1 MTDLTN
7 YREILDEA
15 QDIAK
20 NIATDY
26 DLETFSLDQAIH
38 EICDG
43 HRFVIYTSD
52 AFQLVATTR
61 YYDHQTFNDA
71 ELYVRDMVSDNA
83 SLSDVMITMAFLIM
97 QELVVKQYSLL
108 QEAA

>member
-1 MTDLTN
+1 MTEITD
-7 YREILDEA
+7 YRVILDEA

-26 DLETFSLDQAIH
+26 DLETFSLDQAIQ

-61 YYDHQTFNDA
+61 YYDHQTFSDA

-83 SLSDVMITMAFLIM
+83 SLSDVMTTMAFLIM
-97 QELVVKQYSLL
+97 EELVVKQYSLL